1 MRLRAPG
8 RRLWSSVV
16 DEWDLEKFEISLL
29 VQAVTCVDQLDQLD
43 ALVRKDGPVV
53 ESPQGPKAHP
63 ALVES
68 RQQKLVLARL
78 LAALRLPVGEEGAQQ
93 SSARP
98 QRG

>member
-29 VQAVTCVDQLDQLD
+29 VQAVTCVDQLD